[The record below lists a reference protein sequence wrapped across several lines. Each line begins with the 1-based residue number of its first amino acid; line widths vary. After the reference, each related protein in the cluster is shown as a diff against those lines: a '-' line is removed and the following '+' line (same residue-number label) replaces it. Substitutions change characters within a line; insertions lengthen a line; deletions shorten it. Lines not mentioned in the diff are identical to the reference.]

1 MHLLAG
7 NTFSL
12 LAMVTD
18 SFSASRKTPRGVL
31 LAQTVSQLFYF
42 TGTMILGGYSACVQ
56 NVVSILRNLAAIRG
70 VKKKWIEWTL
80 VGLGVVFGVWFNTL
94 GVVGLLP
101 VLANLEYTLAVFRFS
116 DNERALK
123 LAFLVNAILFAVFN
137 AVIWNFVGVLSDTVV
152 FISLI
157 VYFIRNRKSKGS
169 EEKAPCNDIFDEE
182 EEKIDG

>member
-123 LAFLVNAILFAVFN
+123 LSFLVNAILFAVFN
-137 AVIWNFVGVLSDTVV
+137 AVIWNFVGLVADLVVAVTVV
-152 FISLI
+152 I
-157 VYFIRNRKSKGS
+157 YFIRTRKGRKS
-169 EEKAPCNDIFDEE
+169 EPNEE
-182 EEKIDG
+182 ETHGTD